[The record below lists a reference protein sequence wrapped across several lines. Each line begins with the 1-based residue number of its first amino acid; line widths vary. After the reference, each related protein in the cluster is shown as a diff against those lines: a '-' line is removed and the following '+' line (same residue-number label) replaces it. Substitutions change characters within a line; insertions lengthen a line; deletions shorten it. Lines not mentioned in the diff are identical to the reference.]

1 MQRRTLSAA
10 ISVVAVGA
18 IVIGVNM
25 FADAR
30 LANVRVDLTQQHL
43 YTLAP
48 GTRQVLAGLKD
59 PITLKLFYS
68 RKLGAA
74 VPAYGA
80 YADRVREM
88 LQQYA
93 AVSNGKI
100 RLEYYDPEPFSDTED
115 HALAYGLQGVP
126 VDQAGEQ
133 VYFGLAG
140 SNLLDD
146 ERTITFFQPEREPF
160 LEYDLTKLLYD
171 LSNPR
176 RPVVGVMSAL
186 PLDGDP
192 RQMMMNQGR
201 PGGGG
206 QPYASTML
214 LRQTNEVRTVP
225 VDAQVIDPAIQVLLV
240 AEVPNISEATQYAID
255 QFVMRGGRLMVMVD
269 PWNEA
274 MAATPSPSGMPPD
287 NTSSDLPTLFKAWGI
302 QFDPKQVVGDLD
314 GAWRVRASPGD
325 RVQAVD
331 YVAWFNI
338 RDGINHNDPATAD
351 LQQISV
357 ASSGFLAKAPGAD
370 ITFTPL
376 LISGLQSGPVPI
388 DEVEMPDPA
397 KVLAGFKPEGGPRVI
412 AARVRGVLKSAFTGP
427 PPLAK
432 DAKPPANFPAHIA
445 ETKAP
450 ANLVVVADSDI
461 LDDRFWVHVQD
472 FFGQSQATP
481 FSDNGPFV
489 ANLIDTLAG
498 GDALI
503 GLRGRGASAR
513 PFVLVNQMQSEAEAR
528 FRQTEQTLTQHLD
541 AVQKQLQ
548 ALRQGNG
555 PGAGGAAAGGAA
567 GANQA
572 ADQSPQAVITPEQR
586 SAIDAARQDVL
597 TTRQKLRGVQFNLNQ
612 GIARLETEL
621 RLFDIVLVPA
631 ILTLLAIGLGVVRR
645 RRRARAPSAA
655 PRAARSRAAGQ
666 RA

>member
-1 MQRRTLSAA
+1 MQRRTLSAV
-10 ISVVAVGA
+10 ISVIAVAA

-25 FADAR
+25 YADAR
-30 LANVRVDLTQQHL
+30 LAKVRVDLTHQHL
-43 YTLAP
+43 YTLSP

-59 PITLKLFYS
+59 PVTLKLFYS

-74 VPAYGA
+74 VPSYGA

-115 HALAYGLQGVP
+115 QALGYGLQGVP
-126 VDQAGEQ
+126 IDQAGEQ
-133 VYFGLAG
+133 VYFGLVGA
-140 SNLLDD
+140 NLLDD
-146 ERTITFFQPEREPF
+146 ERTVAFFQPEREPF
-160 LEYDLTKLLYD
+160 LEYDLTKLLYE
-171 LSNPR
+171 LSNPK
-176 RPVVGVMSAL
+176 RPVIGVMSSL

-225 VDAQVIDPAIQVLLV
+225 TDAQVIDPGIQVLLV
-240 AEVPNISEATQYAID
+240 AEVQNISDLTQYAID

-269 PWNEA
+269 PWSEA
-274 MAATPSPSGMPPD
+274 VASTPSPTGMPPED
-287 NTSSDLPTLFKAWGI
+287 TGSDLPKLLKAWGI
-302 QFDPKQVVGDLD
+302 EFDPKQLVGDLD

-338 RDGINHNDPATAD
+338 RAGINHDDPATAD
-351 LQQISV
+351 LQQVTV
-357 ASSGFLAKAPGAD
+357 ASSGFIAKAPGAA
-370 ITFTPL
+370 ISFTPL
-376 LISGLQSGPVPI
+376 LTSGPRSGLVPI
-388 DEVEMPDPA
+388 DEVKMPDPA
-397 KVLAGFKPEGGPRVI
+397 KILADFKPSGGPRVI
-412 AARVRGVLKSAFTGP
+412 AARVRGELKSAFSGP

-432 DAKPPANFPAHIA
+432 DAKRPDGYPAYIA
-445 ETKAP
+445 QTTGP

-461 LDDRFWVHVQD
+461 LDDRFWVRVQD

-503 GLRGRGASAR
+503 GLRARGASSR
-513 PFVLVNQMQSEAEAR
+513 PFTLVDQMQSAAEAQ
-528 FRQTEQTLTQHLD
+528 FRQTQQTLQQHLD
-541 AVQKQLQ
+541 AVQKQLLT
-548 ALRQGNG
+548 LRQGNG
-555 PGAGGAAAGGAA
+555 QGAGQTG
-567 GANQA
+567 
-572 ADQSPQAVITPEQR
+572 DQSAQPVITPEQR
-586 SAIDAARQDVL
+586 AAIDAARQDIL
-597 TTRQKLRGVQFNLNQ
+597 ATRQKLRAVQLELNRD
-612 GIARLETEL
+612 IARLETEL

-631 ILTLLAIGLGVVRR
+631 VLTILAIVLGVVRR
-645 RRRARAPSAA
+645 RRRARASVASGGA
-655 PRAARSRAAGQ
+655 GASGGARSSEGARA
-666 RA
+666 

>member
-1 MQRRTLSAA
+1 MQRRTLSA
-10 ISVVAVGA
+10 VVAVIAVAA
-18 IVIGVNM
+18 IVIGLNM

-30 LANVRVDLTQQHL
+30 LANQRVDLTQQHL
-43 YTLAP
+43 YTLSP
-48 GTRQVLAGLKD
+48 GTRQILAGLKD
-59 PITLKLFYS
+59 PVTLKLFYS

-74 VPAYGA
+74 VPSYGA

-93 AVSNGKI
+93 AVANGKI

-115 HALAYGLQGVP
+115 QALSYGLQGVP
-126 VDQAGEQ
+126 IDQSGEQ
-133 VYFGLAG
+133 VYFGLVGA
-140 SNLLDD
+140 NLLDD
-146 ERTITFFQPEREPF
+146 ERTVTFFQPEREPF
-160 LEYDLTKLLYD
+160 LEYDLSKLLYE
-171 LSNPR
+171 LSNPK
-176 RPVVGVMSAL
+176 RPVVGVMSSL

-214 LRQTNEVRTVP
+214 LRQTNDVRTVP
-225 VDAQVIDPAIQVLLV
+225 TDAQVIDPGIQVLLV
-240 AEVPNISEATQYAID
+240 AEVQNMSEATQYAID

-274 MAATPSPSGMPPD
+274 MAAAPSPTGMPPED
-287 NTSSDLPTLFKAWGI
+287 TGADLPKLFKAWGI
-302 QFDPKQVVGDLD
+302 EFDPKQVLGDLD

-338 RDGINHNDPATAD
+338 RDGINHDDPATAD
-351 LQQISV
+351 LQQVTV
-357 ASSGFLAKAPGAD
+357 ASPGFIAKAPGAP
-370 ITFTPL
+370 ISFTPL
-376 LISGLQSGPVPI
+376 LISGPSSGPVPV
-388 DEVEMPDPA
+388 DEVKMPDPA
-397 KVLAGFKPEGGPRVI
+397 KVLANFKPAGGPRVI
-412 AARVRGVLKSAFTGP
+412 AARVRGELKSAFTGP

-432 DAKPPANFPAHIA
+432 DAKRPDNFPAYIA

-503 GLRGRGASAR
+503 GLRARGASAR
-513 PFVLVNQMQSEAEAR
+513 PFTLVDQMQSAAEAQ
-528 FRQTEQTLTQHLD
+528 FRQTQQTLQQHLD

-548 ALRQGNG
+548 TLRQGG
-555 PGAGGAAAGGAA
+555 SQAAGGQA
-567 GANQA
+567 G
-572 ADQSPQAVITPEQR
+572 DQSAQPVITPEQR
-586 SAIDAARQDVL
+586 SAIDAARQDIL
-597 TTRQKLRGVQFNLNQ
+597 ATRQKLRAVQFELNRD
-612 GIARLETEL
+612 IARLETEL
-621 RLFDIVLVPA
+621 RLFNIVLVPA
-631 ILTLLAIGLGVVRR
+631 VLTILAIGLGVVRR
-645 RRRARAPSAA
+645 RRRARAAA
-655 PRAARSRAAGQ
+655 PETRASEPRASGARA
-666 RA
+666 